1 MTWIVHSK
9 WLERQF
15 DGTQALDL
23 DAVLAGD
30 VIKLGIVTE
39 SAINPDTIDLFTALT
54 AVGTATGWT
63 GPVTL
68 ANITCGLNGSVDLA
82 FDSDDPAVIAQDA
95 GGFTNGRSLVIFE
108 DTNKYIIASHIEA
121 AVFGNVSGTITIT
134 LNAAGIWILSI

>member
-1 MTWIVHSK
+1 MTWVVHSK
-9 WLERQF
+9 WLERHF

-39 SAINPDTIDLFTALT
+39 AAINADTNNLYTGLT
-54 AVGTATGWT
+54 AVGVATAWT

-68 ANITCGLNGSVDLA
+68 ANITCGLNGSFNLV

-95 GGFTNGRSLVIFE
+95 SGFTNGRSLVVYE
-108 DTNKYIIASHIEA
+108 DTNKYIIAHHIEG

-134 LNAAGIWILSI
+134 LDANGVWVMTI

>member
-1 MTWIVHSK
+1 MTWVVHSK

-23 DAVLAGD
+23 DAALAGS

-39 SAINPDTIDLFTALT
+39 AAINADTVNLYTALT
-54 AVGTATGWT
+54 AVATATAWT

-68 ANITCGLNGSVDLA
+68 ANITCGLNGSLDLA
-82 FDSDDPAVIAQDA
+82 FDADDPAVIALDA
-95 GGFTNGRSLVIFE
+95 GGFANGRSLVVYE

-121 AVFGNVSGTITIT
+121 AAFGNTTGPITIT
-134 LNAAGIWILSI
+134 LAANGIWVMTI